1 VSPRGEAGGR
11 VRRKGHGHCVAEAEV
26 KVKAKKC
33 RHGRD
38 GCCEGEVLFSE
49 LLKDKSLRSEA
60 SERREASEG

>member
-1 VSPRGEAGGR
+1 MSSRGEAGGCI
-11 VRRKGHGHCVAEAEV
+11 RREGHGHRVAEAEV
-26 KVKAKKC
+26 KVKAEKC
-33 RHGRD
+33 RHGCD